1 MGIALRAE
9 VLPRNGNGKAPQ
21 DPNVRFP
28 LHDSSGRAA
37 GESDGILSTR
47 PDPHDPKIT
56 LLRSVP
62 LFADLASAE
71 LHRIADR
78 STWRDYRRR
87 QAIHFPG
94 DPADAVYVVR
104 QGRVKISRLSEDGK
118 EATLNLVGPG
128 EPFGEECLL
137 DAPVRETIAEVL
149 EPVQVLRIP
158 REELAPALNAQ
169 HAFALAVARLM
180 SGRRRAAESRLEE
193 MIFKT
198 VGSRLAALLAR
209 LARSHG
215 RPTAGGILLDLSLA
229 HQDLAGH
236 IGSTRETT
244 TLTLN
249 QFKRGGLLRID
260 HCRILIRDLA
270 GLEAIA

>member
-9 VLPRNGNGKAPQ
+9 VLPRNRNGKTLQ
-21 DPNVRFP
+21 DPKVRFP
-28 LHDSSGRAA
+28 VHTSA
-37 GESDGILSTR
+37 GTAPGEPDGILATR
-47 PDPHDPKIT
+47 PDTHDPKLT

-62 LFADLASAE
+62 LFAELAPGDLD
-71 LHRIADR
+71 RIADR
-78 STWRDYRRR
+78 SAWREFRRR

-94 DPADAVYVVR
+94 DLADAVFVVR

-118 EATLNLVGPG
+118 EATLILVGPG

-137 DAPVRETIAEVL
+137 EAAVRETIAEVL

-198 VGSRLAALLAR
+198 VRSRLAALLAR
-209 LARSHG
+209 LARDYG
-215 RPTAGGILLDLSLA
+215 RPTAGGILLDLWLA
-229 HQDLAGH
+229 HQDLAGQ

-260 HCRILIRDLA
+260 HCRILIRNLA

>member
-1 MGIALRAE
+1 MGIAVRAE
-9 VLPRNGNGKAPQ
+9 VPPRNGNGKTLQ
-21 DPNVRFP
+21 DPKVRFP
-28 LHDSSGRAA
+28 VHTSAGRAS
-37 GESDGILSTR
+37 GEPGGIPSSR
-47 PDPHDPKIT
+47 PDTHDPKIT

-71 LHRIADR
+71 LHLIADR

-94 DPADAVYVVR
+94 DPAEAVFVVQ

-118 EATLNLVGPG
+118 VATLNLVGPG

-137 DAPVRETIAEVL
+137 DAPVRETIAEAL

-180 SGRRRAAESRLEE
+180 SGRRRAADRRRDPAGPVAGAPGPRGAYRVHPGDHDTHLEP
-193 MIFKT
+193 
-198 VGSRLAALLAR
+198 VQAWRPAADRSLPDSDPGSRGAGSYR
-209 LARSHG
+209 LNTG
-215 RPTAGGILLDLSLA
+215 VGG
-229 HQDLAGH
+229 
-236 IGSTRETT
+236 
-244 TLTLN
+244 
-249 QFKRGGLLRID
+249 
-260 HCRILIRDLA
+260 
-270 GLEAIA
+270 